1 MDVDLQKYPHN
12 VPHFDASSQN
22 AGLLAAIT
30 FLSVGVVSLGMMS
43 NVTLLPVGV
52 CVLIF
57 NTTAWVGLALLLIR
71 GMYFATFYV
80 ALFYLPLSSSLGY
93 VFAEDYVFW
102 LSSRAIPLGRD
113 PEIVS
118 AMMWVGEIGLC
129 GLLAGI
135 FFKKQERQIQ
145 NGEMKKPFVPKAVL
159 SIPWFSLFS
168 LFALFLSW
176 GAAPEQTI
184 FNEAYGAQRFT
195 RASSAGFNAGALS
208 SYVLLILLQLDI
220 HRTKNKSL
228 KVAVFGFVVVYIVVF
243 LQLLRGDRESSGL
256 IAGLILVQLAFGSKQ
271 IQKQLKAAGLA
282 IWKKLYVIT
291 FLIVLVASFAFIGSF
306 RSEAT
311 NRTVTVD
318 DVTEMLV
325 RALRQNT
332 WTAAGVNNLALADE
346 VVNQTPEYFFGKTY
360 IDYFLSLPPAFL
372 ARAIGYERPINRF
385 SGPGL
390 WYRHLTNGGTHP
402 IIVPFKN
409 FGAVGLLVF
418 MCGLGLL
425 IGFINSFNA
434 SSVLST
440 QLIYGVFAVSGFKWF
455 WYGDMNLIRACMA
468 AIIFYTIYI
477 CFACARKAGGSPVV
491 LH

>member
-1 MDVDLQKYPHN
+1 M
-12 VPHFDASSQN
+12 
-22 AGLLAAIT
+22 
-30 FLSVGVVSLGMMS
+30 
-43 NVTLLPVGV
+43 
-52 CVLIF
+52 
-57 NTTAWVGLALLLIR
+57 
-71 GMYFATFYV
+71 
-80 ALFYLPLSSSLGY
+80 
-93 VFAEDYVFW
+93 
-102 LSSRAIPLGRD
+102 
-113 PEIVS
+113 
-118 AMMWVGEIGLC
+118 
-129 GLLAGI
+129 
-135 FFKKQERQIQ
+135 
-145 NGEMKKPFVPKAVL
+145 
-159 SIPWFSLFS
+159 
-168 LFALFLSW
+168 
-176 GAAPEQTI
+176 
-184 FNEAYGAQRFT
+184 
-195 RASSAGFNAGALS
+195 
-208 SYVLLILLQLDI
+208 
-220 HRTKNKSL
+220 
-228 KVAVFGFVVVYIVVF
+228 VVYIVVF

-282 IWKKLYVIT
+282 IWKKFYVIT

-318 DVTEMLV
+318 DATEMLV

-346 VVNQTPEYFFGKTY
+346 VVNQKPEYFFGKTY
-360 IDYFLSLPPAFL
+360 IDYFFSLPPAFL

>member
-1 MDVDLQKYPHN
+1 MDVDLRKYTHN
-12 VPHFDASSQN
+12 VPHFDASRQN
-22 AGLLAAIT
+22 AGLLAAIA
-30 FLSVGVVSLGMMS
+30 FLSIGVVSLGMMS
-43 NVTLLPVGV
+43 NVTLLPLGV

-71 GMYFATFYV
+71 GMNLAAFYV

-93 VFAEDYVFW
+93 VFREDYVFW

-135 FFKKQERQIQ
+135 FFTKQEQQIQ
-145 NGEMKKPFVPKAVL
+145 NGEMKKPFIPKVAL
-159 SIPWFSLFS
+159 SIPWFILFS
-168 LFALFLSW
+168 LLALFLSW

-195 RASSAGFNAGALS
+195 RASTAGFNAGALS

-282 IWKKLYVIT
+282 IWKKFYVIT

-311 NRTVTVD
+311 NRTITVD

-372 ARAIGYERPINRF
+372 ARAIGYERPINRG
-385 SGPGL
+385 SGPGW

-402 IIVPFKN
+402 VIVPFKN
-409 FGAVGLLVF
+409 FGSIGLFIFMLGTGFFLGVINNYKTTSSLV
-418 MCGLGLL
+418 
-425 IGFINSFNA
+425 N
-434 SSVLST
+434 
-440 QLIYGVFAVSGFKWF
+440 QYIYGVFAVSGFKWF
-455 WYGDMNLIRACMA
+455 WYGDMNLIRSCMA
-468 AIIFYTIYI
+468 ATFFFFMYV
-477 CFACARKAGGSPVV
+477 FLVKNKQ
-491 LH
+491 